1 MGGREDG
8 MLVRFIDRGGLVGAD
23 ADLVDSQV
31 WVRSAS
37 EIGAIGLPA
46 TLTEDL
52 RRFWHGQ
59 NEILYLTSEPIS
71 KTHKVVKLV
80 AERVRG
86 RRGLFIFGAGHVGRS
101 IALIGTM
108 VGLEVTL
115 IDDRQ
120 EFLVKEGL
128 PGCGI
133 QLLKIDF
140 DDIENVIALDRK
152 SAVVI
157 VTRGHQYDELILRQ
171 IANYEVGYV
180 GMIGSR
186 RRVAGV
192 FRRLRQDGV
201 SESFLSSV
209 KAPIGLDIGAKSPQE
224 IAVAVHAEIIKHFS
238 GMGVSVPNL

>member
-1 MGGREDG
+1 MGDREDG
-8 MLVRFIDRGGLVGAD
+8 MLLRFIDGVELVGEDVYLA
-23 ADLVDSQV
+23 DSQV

-37 EIGAIGLPA
+37 EIGAMGLPA
-46 TLTEDL
+46 TLAEDL
-52 RRFWHGQ
+52 RRFWYSQ
-59 NEILYLTSEPIS
+59 NEILYLTSEPLS

-115 IDDRQ
+115 VDDRQ

-128 PGCGI
+128 PDCGI
-133 QLLKIDF
+133 CLLSIDF
-140 DDIENVIALDRK
+140 NDIENVIVLDRK

-171 IANYEVGYV
+171 IANHKVGYV

-192 FRRLRQDGV
+192 FRRLRQDGA

-238 GMGVSVPNL
+238 GAGVPIANS

>member
-1 MGGREDG
+1 MGDREDG
-8 MLVRFIDRGGLVGAD
+8 ILVRFIDKRGLVGKNAYLAD
-23 ADLVDSQV
+23 PQV
-31 WVRSAS
+31 WIRKAS
-37 EIGAIGLPA
+37 EISAMGLPR
-46 TLTEDL
+46 TLAEEL
-52 RRFWHGQ
+52 RCFWYSQ
-59 NEILYLTSEPIS
+59 SEILYLTGEAIS
-71 KTHKVVKLV
+71 GAHKVLKLV
-80 AERVRG
+80 AERVGG
-86 RRGLFIFGAGHVGRS
+86 RRGLFVFGAGHVGRS
-101 IALIGTM
+101 IALMGTM
-108 VGLEVTL
+108 VGLKVTL

-128 PGCGI
+128 PDCGI
-133 QLLKIDF
+133 RLLSTNF
-140 DDIENVIALDRK
+140 NDIENAIMLDSK

-171 IANYEVGYV
+171 IANHEVGYV
-180 GMIGSR
+180 GMIGSK

-238 GMGVSVPNL
+238 GVGVSVADL